1 MRLRSAVSFHSPG
14 TILALAALLSIAAPP
29 LHASSART
37 FSSRICGTQDPTPD
51 EAAQVQAV
59 LEAKS
64 SSLGGLNSNLGCVV
78 PVAFHVITNGT
89 QGNVTDQQIAEQ
101 IDEMNLDYSGSYGGY
116 DTGYRFVLSSI
127 DRTNNATW
135 FTVVMDSNNQKRL
148 EEALGVDPT
157 HHLNIYTADID
168 ALGWSSLPW
177 GNPEGDIHQGVF
189 VHYQSL
195 PGGNLEEFNLGRTA
209 THETGHYFGLFHTF
223 FGGCSE
229 PNDFVADT
237 PQEAEAASGCPPDN
251 LDTCP
256 SAGMDPIHDYLD
268 YSDDPCYDG
277 FTAGQDARMDQT
289 IVAYRPSLL
298 PQPVAVR
305 APVTIP
311 GAPSLSA
318 APNPAS
324 GPATVAFRLQA
335 QGQIRLSIVDVAG
348 RTVASLADGIF
359 PAGRFER
366 VFDPGSRA
374 NGVYFA
380 VLSTASTRITRPLVI
395 AR

>member
-1 MRLRSAVSFHSPG
+1 M
-14 TILALAALLSIAAPP
+14 
-29 LHASSART
+29 
-37 FSSRICGTQDPTPD
+37 
-51 EAAQVQAV
+51 

-177 GNPEGDIHQGVF
+177 GTPKATSTRA
-189 VHYQSL
+189 SL
-195 PGGNLEEFNLGRTA
+195 SITSRCPVGTSRNSTWVARPRTRPA
-209 THETGHYFGLFHTF
+209 ITSD
-223 FGGCSE
+223 CSTPSSEDAAE

-311 GAPSLSA
+311 ELRPCRQRRIRRAVRPRWRSDSRHRGRSGCRSWTSPAARWHRWRTGSSRPDASSA
-318 APNPAS
+318 CSIRARARTAS
-324 GPATVAFRLQA
+324 ISRCCRLRA
-335 QGQIRLSIVDVAG
+335 L
-348 RTVASLADGIF
+348 
-359 PAGRFER
+359 
-366 VFDPGSRA
+366 GSRDPWSLLA
-374 NGVYFA
+374 EGLN
-380 VLSTASTRITRPLVI
+380 ASHLRRSLRTR
-395 AR
+395 